1 MIILMYGWRTWTGPT
16 IRDYKMRILEAVT
29 EDLYF
34 MWSIGKVMRFEQR
47 KEMKTVYIRSLIHIC
62 SM

>member
-47 KEMKTVYIRSLIHIC
+47 KEIKTVYIRS
-62 SM
+62 